1 MKNWSDFSFK
11 LQMLIIFLLVQLLI
25 VSAIFIYYQR
35 SQREFYLKQLG
46 ENLASEARGLALNE
60 IDFSAGVSQLWEE
73 ELAELGEKTGRRFT
87 LIAAY
92 GQVIADSHNA
102 AEDMDLHDDRPE
114 ILQAINSPEREPGQA
129 SRYSETLQQE
139 YFYLALPVREGD
151 ELQGFVRVARPL
163 TAINEIL
170 NRHRQNFLI
179 FMIII
184 LAAVSGIVFWLAGRL
199 TSPLAKMSRMVRNI
213 SRGNYSQQLQMEAT
227 SRELEVLKR
236 SFNRMADNLE
246 EKIEELTAENNKRE
260 AILSSVG
267 DGIIAFDEDKSVMMI
282 NAAARKKLG
291 IPEGEEIAGQKISKV
306 IRHHEFLQMLDEL
319 PRGDFRQ
326 ELEITVQT
334 PQKKI
339 LRFNYCSLNEDKKG
353 SPGGIISLTDI
364 TELKELE
371 KVRQEFVANVSH
383 ELKTPLTSLKGYLDT
398 LLESDPDAEAR
409 VRFLKII
416 RQETDHM
423 SELVEDLLQLSRLE
437 GKKAEISPGDIVA
450 VMDRV
455 FLRLQ
460 EKAAEKEIKF
470 IPDYPT
476 EVPPVLMVES
486 QIEQA
491 LFNLADN
498 AIKYTPSGGQVIMR
512 AEMKEESVVIEVEDS
527 GLGIN
532 SGEQKRIFERFY
544 RVDRARSRKEG
555 GTGLGLAIVKHI
567 LRGHDTYPHVTST
580 PGEGSIFSFELNL
593 VEKSR
598 GGNNKSE

>member
-11 LQMLIIFLLVQLLI
+11 IQMLIVFLLVQLLI

-35 SQREFYLKQLG
+35 SLREFYLEQLG

-73 ELAELGEKTGRRFT
+73 KLAELGEKTGRRFT
-87 LIAAY
+87 LIAAD
-92 GQVIADSHNA
+92 GRVIADSHNA
-102 AEDMDLHDDRPE
+102 AADMDLHDDRPE
-114 ILQAINSPEREPGQA
+114 ILRAINSQQGEPGQA
-129 SRYSETLQQE
+129 SRYSDTLQQE
-139 YFYLALPVREGD
+139 YFYLALPLSEGD
-151 ELQGFVRVARPL
+151 EPEGFVRVARPL

-170 NRHRQNFLI
+170 SRHRQNFLI
-179 FMIII
+179 FMVII

-199 TSPLAKMSRMVRNI
+199 TSPLARMSGMVRNI
-213 SRGNYSQQLQMEAT
+213 SRGNYSQQLKMEAT
-227 SRELEVLKR
+227 SRELAVLKR

-267 DGIIAFDEDKSVMMI
+267 DGIIAFDENKRVMMI
-282 NAAARKKLG
+282 NRAARQKLG
-291 IPEGEEIAGQKISKV
+291 ISEDEEIAGQKISKV
-306 IRHHEFLQMLDEL
+306 IRHHELLQMLDDSFLDDSSE
-319 PRGDFRQ
+319 
-326 ELEITVQT
+326 ELEITVHT

-339 LRFNYCSLNEDKKG
+339 LRLNYCSLKEEKKG
-353 SPGGIISLTDI
+353 NPGGIISLTDI

-383 ELKTPLTSLKGYLDT
+383 ELKTPLTSLRGYLDT
-398 LLESDPDAEAR
+398 LLESDPDAETR
-409 VRFLKII
+409 DRFLSII

-423 SELVEDLLQLSRLE
+423 SELIEDLLQLSRLE
-437 GKKAEISPGDIVA
+437 GKKAEIAPGDIVA

-455 FLRLQ
+455 FQRLQ
-460 EKAAEKEIKF
+460 EKAAQKEIKL
-470 IPDYPT
+470 IPDYP
-476 EVPPVLMVES
+476 VDIPPVMLVES

-491 LFNLADN
+491 LFNLVDN
-498 AIKYTPSGGQVIMR
+498 AIKYTPSGGQVIIR
-512 AEMKEESVVIEVEDS
+512 AEVKEDSVVIEVEDS
-527 GLGIN
+527 GMGIS

-567 LRGHDTYPHVTST
+567 LRGHETYPRVESR
-580 PGEGSIFSFELNL
+580 PGEGSTFSFELNL
-593 VEKSR
+593 AEK
-598 GGNNKSE
+598 